1 MKYQITTIFVKVDD
15 FCKEFESK
23 IKEIKIKTIEDGK
36 KRRNRSS
43 LMSDSEIITIMVGFH
58 LGAHKT
64 FKHYYEQ
71 IVCGYW
77 RDLFPKTLSYNR
89 FVELK
94 QRSFLVFALFLKEKC
109 LGKCTGISYM
119 DNTPLKV
126 CRNQRIHSHKVFKG
140 VAQRGKSSMG
150 WFYGFKLHLVC
161 NEKGELLSFYLT
173 KGNVDDRN
181 PRHIKK
187 MTEKLFGKLFA
198 DKGYLSKALWE
209 MLFTDGIQLFT
220 KLRKNM
226 KNHIMKMEDK
236 ILLRKRAIIET
247 INDELKNHCQV
258 EHTRHRSVNNFM
270 MNILGSLTAYSFFP
284 KKPSLNLKKVNDG
297 QLFLNFA

>member
-1 MKYQITTIFVKVDD
+1 MDLKDQITTIFVKVDD

-109 LGKCTGISYM
+109 LGKCTGISLM
-119 DNTPLKV
+119 DSTPLKV

-173 KGNVDDRN
+173 K
-181 PRHIKK
+181 
-187 MTEKLFGKLFA
+187 
-198 DKGYLSKALWE
+198 
-209 MLFTDGIQLFT
+209 
-220 KLRKNM
+220 
-226 KNHIMKMEDK
+226 
-236 ILLRKRAIIET
+236 
-247 INDELKNHCQV
+247 
-258 EHTRHRSVNNFM
+258 
-270 MNILGSLTAYSFFP
+270 
-284 KKPSLNLKKVNDG
+284 
-297 QLFLNFA
+297 